1 MKAVI
6 AAGGNGTRL
15 RPLTFTSNKHL
26 IPIANRPLLFYA
38 LDNLAQVGIHE
49 VGVIVNQTRPAI
61 EAALG
66 NGSRWHL
73 KITYIDQPQ
82 PLGIGH
88 VVKISEKFLAGE
100 PFVYHL
106 GDNIFTKGIAKPY
119 QKFVSQKPDA
129 LLTIIKHKENFRL
142 GVPYFDNQGKL
153 VKVVEKPASP
163 PNDYGIPGLYFFT
176 KAVFRA
182 FRGKDAVKPSPRG
195 EYEVPDLYTYLI
207 EHGYRVET
215 AEIDGEWRDP
225 GKFDDSLDANRL
237 LLDLCCTRK
246 LNSKISKSSKIEG
259 KVEIGENC
267 KIIASQITGPVSI
280 GNGVSVQNSFIG
292 PYTSIADGCE
302 IRNSAVSN
310 SILMERVDII
320 DIPGKIKESLIG
332 KDATVTANR
341 SAHGTVKLTISD
353 LSMVEIPH

>member
-1 MKAVI
+1 MKALI

-26 IPIANRPLLFYA
+26 IPIANKPLLFYA
-38 LDNLAQVGIHE
+38 LENIAEVGIKE

-66 NGSRWHL
+66 DGKRWNL
-73 KITYIDQPQ
+73 KITYLDQPR

-106 GDNIFTKGIAKPY
+106 GDNIFTEGIDQPY
-119 QKFVSQKPDA
+119 RQFVKTRPDA

-142 GVPYFDNQGKL
+142 GVPYFDCQGKL
-153 VKVVEKPASP
+153 VKVVEKPLNP
-163 PNDYGIPGLYFFT
+163 PNDYAIPGLYFFT
-176 KAVFRA
+176 KTVFKA
-182 FRGKDAVKPSPRG
+182 FRGQDRVKPSPRG

-215 AEIDGEWRDP
+215 AEISGEWRDP

-237 LLDLCCTRK
+237 LLDLRCHRK
-246 LNSKISKSSKIEG
+246 IAVKIGKHSKIIG
-259 KVEIGENC
+259 KVEIGTGT
-267 KIIASQITGPVSI
+267 KIVASQVTGPVSI
-280 GNGVSVQNSFIG
+280 GQNCYLQNSFIG

-302 IRNSAVSN
+302 IRNSAVTN
-310 SILMERVDII
+310 SILMERVDIS
-320 DIPGKIKESLIG
+320 DVSGKIKDSLIG
-332 KDATVTANR
+332 RDATITGNR

-353 LSMVEIPH
+353 LSMVEIPR